1 MLKYVS
7 ENDSDDTIYD
17 EEYFRQRAIDLSNES
32 IANLRR
38 ELDEMKEK

>member
-7 ENDSDDTIYD
+7 ENVSNDIVYDD
-17 EEYFRQRAIDLSNES
+17 EYFKQRAIELSNES

-38 ELDEMKEK
+38 ELDEMRE